1 MSSTRTTGVPHPPA
15 PGSGPPSRGGSGP
28 FPVTRGGRG
37 PAPARSPSARRLRR
51 WLTGYAFVA
60 PAVALFLLMGL
71 YTIGYGVSLSFAT
84 WNGFTPTW
92 EWVGLEN
99 YANLLYADPTLAP
112 DLRKAAFNTLIV
124 MIAVPL
130 GTVVIALPL
139 AVLLNSVR
147 RLRGPLRSIFFLPY
161 VTSGIAVYYA
171 WRYVLEPDGPLNLML
186 RSVGLGDLSR
196 PQGFLADPSTAL
208 PTVIVVMIWGSVPVA
223 MLLYLAGLQAI
234 NPNILEAAQI
244 DGAGGV
250 RTVRHIVWPLLRP
263 ITTAIVLLGLRDSMQ
278 GFQIF
283 LLTTDGGPAGH
294 TDVVSLQAYHLAFF
308 KGLSPTLGLASAL
321 GWMIFIAALLLTL
334 ANGRMLRS
342 NR

>member
-1 MSSTRTTGVPHPPA
+1 MEGRLVAG
-15 PGSGPPSRGGSGP
+15 PGR
-28 FPVTRGGRG
+28 
-37 PAPARSPSARRLRR
+37 ARWRR
-51 WLTGYAFVA
+51 WLAGYAFVA

-71 YTIGYGVSLSFAT
+71 YTIGYGVSLSFAK

-92 EWVGLEN
+92 EWVGLRN
-99 YANLLYADPTLAP
+99 YADLLFRDPTLAP
-112 DLRKAAFNTLIV
+112 DLHRAALNTLAV
-124 MIAVPL
+124 MIAVPV
-130 GTVVIALPL
+130 GTVAIALPL

-147 RLRGPLRSIFFLPY
+147 RLRGPLRSVFFLPY

-171 WRYVLEPDGPLNLML
+171 WRYVLEPDGPINFLL
-186 RSVGLGDLSR
+186 RSLGLGGLSR

-208 PTVIVVMIWGSVPVA
+208 PTLIVIMVWGAVPVA
-223 MLLYLAGLQAI
+223 MLLYLAGLQSI
-234 NPNILEAAQI
+234 NPSILEAAHI
-244 DGAGGV
+244 DGAGSV

-263 ITTAIVLLGLRDSMQ
+263 ITTAILLLGLRDSLQ

-283 LLTTDGGPAGH
+283 RVMTDGGPAGH
-294 TDVVSLQAYHLAFF
+294 TDVVGLQAYHLAFF

-321 GWMIFIAALLLTL
+321 GWMIFIAALVLTL

>member
-1 MSSTRTTGVPHPPA
+1 M
-15 PGSGPPSRGGSGP
+15 
-28 FPVTRGGRG
+28 
-37 PAPARSPSARRLRR
+37 
-51 WLTGYAFVA
+51 A

-71 YTIGYGVSLSFAT
+71 YTIGYGVSLSFAK

-92 EWVGLEN
+92 EWVGLRN
-99 YANLLYADPTLAP
+99 YADLLYQDPTLAP
-112 DLRKAAFNTLIV
+112 DLRRAALNTLVV
-124 MIAVPL
+124 MVTVPL

-147 RLRGPLRSIFFLPY
+147 RLRGLLRSVFFLPY

-171 WRYVLEPDGPLNLML
+171 WRYMLEPEGPINFLL
-186 RSVGLGDLSR
+186 RSAGLGSLAR

-208 PTVIVVMIWGSVPVA
+208 PTLIVIMIWGAVPVA
-223 MLLYLAGLQAI
+223 MLLYLAGLQSI
-234 NPNILEAAQI
+234 SPNVLEAARI
-244 DGAGGV
+244 DGAGSV

-263 ITTAIVLLGLRDSMQ
+263 ITAAILLLGLRDSMQ

-283 LLTTDGGPAGH
+283 RVMTDGGPGGH

-308 KGLSPTLGLASAL
+308 KGLSATLGLASAL
-321 GWMIFIAALLLTL
+321 GWMVFIAALLLTL